1 MSKKERPPVWI
12 GHVRL
17 QTSTLEHTESFMKKI
32 GLRPLFRGDDIAVM
46 ELRGGTHILL
56 VQDNDSAG
64 LANTKFDFMVEDLDR
79 THAEFK
85 EQGLDITGIERG
97 RIHDSFRVTEPG
109 GNIIVVNSTHVPD
122 HNAV

>member
-1 MSKKERPPVWI
+1 
-12 GHVRL
+12 
-17 QTSTLEHTESFMKKI
+17 MKQI

-56 VQDNDSAG
+56 AHGNSAG
-64 LANTKFDFMVEDLDR
+64 GSDANFDFMVEDLDQS
-79 THAEFK
+79 HAEFK
-85 EQGLDITGIERG
+85 KQGLDITDIERG

-109 GNIIVVNSTHVPD
+109 GNSIVVNSTHVPD

>member
-17 QTSTLEHTESFMKKI
+17 QTPMLEDTETFMKQI

-56 VQDNDSAG
+56 ARDGSAG
-64 LANTKFDFMVEDLDR
+64 ATDAKFDFMVEDLDR
-79 THAEFK
+79 THAKFK
-85 EQGLDITGIERG
+85 NQGLNVTDIERG

-109 GNIIVVNSTHVPD
+109 GNSIVVNSTHVPD
-122 HNAV
+122 HDAV

>member
-1 MSKKERPPVWI
+1 
-12 GHVRL
+12 
-17 QTSTLEHTESFMKKI
+17 MKKI

-56 VQDNDSAG
+56 VQDDSAG
-64 LANTKFDFMVEDLDR
+64 LAATKFDFMVEDLDH

-85 EQGLDITGIERG
+85 ERGLNITDIERG

-109 GNIIVVNSTHVPD
+109 GNSIVVNSTHVPD